1 LLTTKSK
8 EKQMKCLS
16 VCFAVFVTMFISACA
31 SDHKTP
37 AVDQAT
43 DNPSKDVL
51 RWEATAKNV
60 TITRDNWGIPHIK
73 GKTDADAVFGML
85 YAQAEDDFNRIER
98 NYINA
103 MGRLAEDLG
112 EDELYRDL
120 RMKLFI
126 QPKQIKKQYEESPQ
140 WLRKLMVAF
149 ADGLNYYL
157 YTHPEVKPKV
167 ITRFEPWMALTF
179 SEGSIGGDIERGV
192 NMARL
197 AEFYGNDMANVSFN
211 NDLLTTA
218 NQLNAEPGG
227 SNGFAIAPSRTKN
240 GNALLLVNPHTSFY
254 FRHEAH
260 VQSEEGLNAYGAST
274 WGQFFIYQGFNERV
288 GWMHTSTYVDVID
301 EYIETVI
308 EKEDGLHYVYGDEHR
323 KLKTR
328 LIELPYKAKDGTMQ
342 QKQVTAYFTH
352 RGPIVRSHNGKWVSV
367 RLMEEPVKALIQSYS
382 RTKAQNYDEF
392 YSAMKGLT
400 NSSNNTVYADADGTI
415 AYFHGNFVPRRNTAF
430 DYTQPVDG
438 SNPATDW
445 QGIHPLEEHIHI
457 KNPGNG
463 WIQNTNNWPY
473 SAAAEFSPKK
483 EDYPAYYSGTTENY
497 RGIHAI
503 NLLKNTTDFDVDSLI
518 NAAYDSH
525 LTGFDVLLVPLFK
538 AFESLPDSD
547 PRKASLREPIATLQ
561 AWDKRSGE
569 DSVPTSIA
577 VFWGMDLMQSVR
589 NKARA
594 ADVSVYT
601 YMESMASNDER
612 LISLKS
618 AVDKLARD
626 FGTWQTPWGEINRF
640 QRISPDIRQHFDDDA
655 PSLPV
660 GFASGRWGAL
670 AAYGQNYGQG
680 ETKRIYG
687 TRGNSFVAAVEF
699 GEKLKAK
706 AITAGGLSND
716 PSSPHY
722 NDQAAVYVSGKLRDV
737 YFYAD
742 DIAANAEETYQPGQ
756 R

>member
-1 LLTTKSK
+1 
-8 EKQMKCLS
+8 MKCLS
-16 VCFAVFVTMFISACA
+16 VCFAVFVTLFVSACS
-31 SDHKTP
+31 SDYKAP
-37 AVDQAT
+37 AANQAT
-43 DNPSKDVL
+43 DKKSEEVL

-126 QPKQIKKQYEESPQ
+126 QPKQIKKQYEESPE
-140 WLRKLMVAF
+140 WLKKLMVAF

-197 AEFYGNDMANVSFN
+197 AEFYGDDMANVSFKTDPLN
-211 NDLLTTA
+211 TT
-218 NQLNAEPGG
+218 NQLDAEPGG

-274 WGQFFIYQGFNERV
+274 WGQFFIYQGFNERL

-301 EYIETVI
+301 EYAETVI
-308 EKEDGLHYVYGDEHR
+308 EKEDGLYYLYGDEHR
-323 KLKTR
+323 KLETR

-352 RGPIVRSHNGKWVSV
+352 RGPIVRSHNNKWVSV
-367 RLMEEPVKALIQSYS
+367 RLMEEPVKALIQSYT

-392 YSAMKGLT
+392 YTAMKSLT

-415 AYFHGNFVPRRNTAF
+415 AYFHGNFVPRRDTAF
-430 DYTQPVDG
+430 DFTQPVDG

-483 EDYPAYYSGTTENY
+483 ADYPAYYSGTTENY
-497 RGIHAI
+497 RGVHAI
-503 NLLKNTTDFDVDSLI
+503 NLLKNTTDFDIDSLI

-525 LTGFDVLLVPLFK
+525 LTGFDVLLPPLFE
-538 AFESLPDSD
+538 AFNSLPSSD
-547 PRKASLREPIATLQ
+547 PRKKALAAPIAALQ
-561 AWDKRSGE
+561 TWDNRSGVE
-569 DSVPTSIA
+569 SVPTSVA
-577 VFWGMDLMQSVR
+577 VYWAMDFMKSVR
-589 NKARA
+589 GKARSA
-594 ADVSVYT
+594 GLSVYT
-601 YMESMASNDER
+601 YMESAASHEER
-612 LISLKS
+612 LMSLS
-618 AVDKLARD
+618 AAVNKLKAD
-626 FGTWQTPWGEINRF
+626 FGSWQTPWGEINRF
-640 QRISPDIRQHFDDDA
+640 QRISPDIRQHFDDNA

-737 YFYAD
+737 YFYD
-742 DIAANAEETYQPGQ
+742 EDISANAEKTYRPGQ

>member
-1 LLTTKSK
+1 
-8 EKQMKCLS
+8 MKHLS
-16 VCFAVFVTMFISACA
+16 IYFVVVAAVLIAAC
-31 SDHKTP
+31 SPDHQAP
-37 AVDQAT
+37 AVKQSVDKKSEEISRWQAI
-43 DNPSKDVL
+43 
-51 RWEATAKNV
+51 AQHV
-60 TITRDNWGIPHIK
+60 TITRDNWGVPHIK

-112 EDELYRDL
+112 EDEIYRDL

-126 QPKQIKKQYEESPQ
+126 QPEKIKQQYESSPE
-140 WLRKLMVAF
+140 WLKKLMVAF

-157 YTHPEVKPKV
+157 YTHPDVKPKV

-192 NMARL
+192 NLTSL
-197 AEFYGNDMANVSFN
+197 AEFYGDDMANVPSEA
-211 NDLLTTA
+211 DPLTK
-218 NQLNAEPGG
+218 EPGG

-301 EYIETVI
+301 EYAETVI
-308 EKEDGLHYVYGDEHR
+308 EKDGELYYQYGNEQR
-323 KLKTR
+323 KLETR
-328 LIELPYKAKDGTMQ
+328 LIELPYKAKDGTLQ

-352 RGPIVRSHNGKWVSV
+352 RGPIVRSHSGKWVSV
-367 RLMEEPVKALIQSYS
+367 RLMEEPVKALIQSYT

-415 AYFHGNFVPRRNTAF
+415 AYFHGNFVPRRDTAF
-430 DYTQPVDG
+430 DFTQPVDG

-483 EDYPAYYSGTTENY
+483 SDYPAYYSGTTENY

-503 NLLKNTTDFDVDSLI
+503 NVLKDKTDFDVDSLI
-518 NAAYDSH
+518 DAAYDSH
-525 LTGFDVLLVPLFK
+525 LTGFDVLLPPLFE
-538 AFESLPDSD
+538 AFDNLPNSD
-547 PRKASLREPIATLQ
+547 PRKATLKEPIAALRG
-561 AWDKRSGE
+561 WDNRSGIE
-569 DSVPTSIA
+569 SIPTSVA
-577 VFWGMDLMQSVR
+577 VFWGMDLMMSARQ
-589 NKARA
+589 KARD
-594 ADVSVYT
+594 ADVSIYT
-601 YMESMASNDER
+601 YMETIASNEER
-612 LISLKS
+612 IASLE
-618 AVDKLARD
+618 AAFNKLTND

-640 QRISPDIRQHFDDDA
+640 QRISPDIRQRFDDNA

-706 AITAGGLSND
+706 AITAGGLSNN
-716 PSSPHY
+716 PNSQHY
-722 NDQAAVYVSGKLRDV
+722 NDQAEVYVSGKLRDV

-742 DIAANAEETYQPGQ
+742 DIAANAEETYRPGQ

>member
-1 LLTTKSK
+1 
-8 EKQMKCLS
+8 MKCLS
-16 VCFAVFVTMFISACA
+16 VCFAVFVTMFISAC
-31 SDHKTP
+31 SPDHKTP
-37 AVDQAT
+37 ADDQAT
-43 DNPSKDVL
+43 DNQSRDVL

-126 QPKQIKKQYEESPQ
+126 HPKQIKKQYEESPQ

-716 PSSPHY
+716 PNSPHY

>member
-1 LLTTKSK
+1 
-8 EKQMKCLS
+8 MKCLS
-16 VCFAVFVTMFISACA
+16 VCFAAIVTLIISACS
-31 SDHKTP
+31 SDYKAP
-37 AVDQAT
+37 ADNQAT
-43 DNPSKDVL
+43 DKTSEEVL

-60 TITRDNWGIPHIK
+60 TITRDSWGIPHIK

-126 QPKQIKKQYEESPQ
+126 QPKQIKTQYEESPE
-140 WLRKLMVAF
+140 WLKKLMVAF

-157 YTHPEVKPKV
+157 YTHPDVTPKV

-197 AEFYGNDMANVSFN
+197 AEFYGDAMANVSSKTDQLN
-211 NDLLTTA
+211 TT
-218 NQLNAEPGG
+218 NQLDAEPGG

-301 EYIETVI
+301 EYAETVI
-308 EKEDGLHYVYGDEHR
+308 ERDDGLYYQYGNEQR
-323 KLKTR
+323 KLETR
-328 LIELPYKAKDGTMQ
+328 LIELPFKAKDGGMK

-352 RGPIVRSHNGKWVSV
+352 RGPVVRSHNGKWISV
-367 RLMEEPVKALIQSYS
+367 RLMEEPVKALIQSYL

-392 YSAMKGLT
+392 YTAMKGLT

-483 EDYPAYYSGTTENY
+483 ADYPAYYSGTTENY
-497 RGIHAI
+497 RGVHAI
-503 NLLKNTTDFDVDSLI
+503 NLLKNTTDFDIDSLI

-525 LTGFDVLLVPLFK
+525 LTGFDVLLPPLFE
-538 AFESLPDSD
+538 AFNALPSSDS
-547 PRKASLREPIATLQ
+547 RKALLSAPIAALQ
-561 AWDKRSGE
+561 AWDKRSGVE
-569 DSVPTSIA
+569 SVPTSIA
-577 VFWGMDLMQSVR
+577 VYWAMDFMKSVR
-589 NKARA
+589 SKARNA
-594 ADVSVYT
+594 GLSVYT
-601 YMESMASNDER
+601 YMENAASHEER
-612 LISLKS
+612 LVSLS
-618 AVDKLARD
+618 AAVNKLKAD
-626 FGTWQTPWGEINRF
+626 FGSWQTPWGEINRF
-640 QRISPDIRQHFDDDA
+640 QRISPDIRQHFDDEA

-716 PSSPHY
+716 PNSPHY

>member
-1 LLTTKSK
+1 
-8 EKQMKCLS
+8 MKCLS
-16 VCFAVFVTMFISACA
+16 VCFAVFVTMLISACS
-31 SDHKTP
+31 SDNKTP
-37 AVDQAT
+37 AVDQEI
-43 DNPSKDVL
+43 DNQSRDVL

-126 QPKQIKKQYEESPQ
+126 QPKQIKKQYEESPE
-140 WLRKLMVAF
+140 WLKKLMVAF

-197 AEFYGNDMANVSFN
+197 AEFYGDDMANVSFDI
-211 NDLLTTA
+211 DLLNTA

-301 EYIETVI
+301 EYAETVI
-308 EKEDGLHYVYGDEHR
+308 ERNDGLYYQYGNEQR
-323 KLKTR
+323 KLETR
-328 LIELPYKAKDGTMQ
+328 LIELPFKAKDGSMK

-392 YSAMKGLT
+392 YAAMKGLT

-415 AYFHGNFVPRRNTAF
+415 AYFHGNFVPRRDTAF
-430 DYTQPVDG
+430 DFTQPVDG

-483 EDYPAYYSGTTENY
+483 ADYPAYYSGTTENY

-525 LTGFDVLLVPLFK
+525 LTGFDVLLPPLFE
-538 AFESLPDSD
+538 AFNSLPSSD
-547 PRKASLREPIATLQ
+547 PRKKALAAPIAALQ
-561 AWDKRSGE
+561 AWDNRSSVE
-569 DSVPTSIA
+569 SVPTSVA
-577 VFWGMDLMQSVR
+577 VYWATDFMKSVR
-589 NKARA
+589 NKARSA
-594 ADVSVYT
+594 GLSVYT
-601 YMESMASNDER
+601 YMESAASHEER
-612 LISLKS
+612 LMSLS
-618 AVDKLARD
+618 AAVNKLKAD
-626 FGTWQTPWGEINRF
+626 FGSWQTPWGEINRF
-640 QRISPDIRQHFDDDA
+640 QRISPNIRQHFDDDA

-670 AAYGQNYGQG
+670 AAFGQNYGQG

-722 NDQAAVYVSGKLRDV
+722 NDQAAVYASGKLRDV
-737 YFYAD
+737 YFYD
-742 DIAANAEETYQPGQ
+742 EDISANAEETYRPGQ
-756 R
+756 RRIN

>member
-1 LLTTKSK
+1 
-8 EKQMKCLS
+8 MKCLS
-16 VCFAVFVTMFISACA
+16 VCFAVFVTMFISACS

-157 YTHPEVKPKV
+157 YTHPEVQPKV